1 MLVFALIGF
10 NVVAVIF
17 GGLIL
22 TGIIGFASGS
32 LTLESY
38 FKAITDGIAGMSDL
52 IILSMLIG
60 GMVGVMKQNGGI
72 DFLVGFISKESIR
85 KRC

>member
-1 MLVFALIGF
+1 M
-10 NVVAVIF
+10 AVIF
-17 GGLIL
+17 GGLVL
-22 TGIIGFASGS
+22 TGIIGLAGGS
-32 LTLESY
+32 LTFDSY

-72 DFLVGFISKESIR
+72 DFYWSSSRNESVP
-85 KRC
+85 KAPKPALPDWSA